1 MRKFA
6 EGKLARGALGE
17 TLVCA
22 QCRGTIPASAAVTFE
37 GSDYVRHF
45 CGGDC
50 LADWCRSAL
59 EVQQLRR

>member
-1 MRKFA
+1 MECNPA
-6 EGKLARGALGE
+6 DGKLPDEALGG

-22 QCRGTIPASAAVTFE
+22 QCQGKIPASAAVTFE

-50 LADWCRSAL
+50 LADWCKSTRM
-59 EVQQLRR
+59 